1 MNENIFDKIEE
12 IVEEIKNGHMVV
24 VLDDEDREN
33 EGDLI
38 MAAQKV
44 KPENINFMATHG
56 RGIICVPLSGEIL
69 DSLNLPLMIQNSHD
83 PLHTA
88 WTITVDAKYGTD
100 TGASAFDR
108 AKTVQTLIDPK
119 TQQADLDCPGHMFPL
134 RAHAD
139 GLSARRGHTEAAVEL
154 AHLAGFTPA
163 GVICEIM
170 NEDGTMA
177 RAPQL
182 FDFAKKHNLKICT
195 IKDLVEFLKN
205 KTKV

>member
-1 MNENIFDKIEE
+1 MKNNFNTIPEVI
-12 IVEEIKNGHMVV
+12 EEIKNGGMVV

-38 MAAQKV
+38 IAAAKV
-44 KPENINFMATHG
+44 TPQDINFMATYG

-69 DSLNLPLMIQNSHD
+69 DRLNLPLMVQNNQD
-83 PLHTA
+83 ALGTA
-88 WTITVDAKYGTD
+88 WTVTVDAKEDVD

-108 AKTVQTLIDPK
+108 AKTIEVLINPNTK
-119 TQQADLDCPGHMFPL
+119 PQDLDRPGHMFPL
-134 RAHAD
+134 RAHP
-139 GLSARRGHTEAAVEL
+139 GGVLARPGHTEAAVEL
-154 AHLAGFTPA
+154 AHLAGFSQA

-182 FDFAKKHNLKICT
+182 FEFAKKHSLRICT
-195 IKDLVEFLKN
+195 IKDLVEFLK
-205 KTKV
+205 K